1 MDARNKC
8 GHDTMADWSGKAVE
22 DPVERRNWTPEEL
35 ARRRKRSVV
44 IGLILG
50 AMVVL
55 FFISTLV
62 RLSGGAGT

>member
-1 MDARNKC
+1 M
-8 GHDTMADWSGKAVE
+8 VE
-22 DPVERRNWTPEEL
+22 DPVERHNWTPEEL

>member
-1 MDARNKC
+1 M
-8 GHDTMADWSGKAVE
+8 SE
-22 DPVERRNWTPEEL
+22 DPIERRNWTPEEL

-44 IGLILG
+44 IALILG

-62 RLSGGAGT
+62 RLSGNGAGT

>member
-1 MDARNKC
+1 M
-8 GHDTMADWSGKAVE
+8 VE
-22 DPVERRNWTPEEL
+22 EPVERHNWTLEEL

-62 RLSGGAGT
+62 RLSGNGAGT

>member
-1 MDARNKC
+1 M
-8 GHDTMADWSGKAVE
+8 AVE
-22 DPVERRNWTPEEL
+22 EPAERHNWTPEEL

-44 IGLILG
+44 IALILG

-62 RLSGGAGT
+62 RLSGGAGS

>member
-1 MDARNKC
+1 M
-8 GHDTMADWSGKAVE
+8 E
-22 DPVERRNWTPEEL
+22 EPVERRNWTPEEL

-55 FFISTLV
+55 FFISMLV
-62 RLSGGAGT
+62 RLSGGAGS